1 VNLPKARGILPSKFL
16 PLHFLLLHFK
26 ISNRFTEKVY
36 SRRDRRS
43 SLLVRTITYQ
53 NFDIVTL
60 PAHINYC
67 STRPFSQEYWMVNCL
82 YRNHRH
88 RNNIDCLMAHTACLV
103 CFISTVNGR
112 SKKLKKKRRSLGF

>member
-1 VNLPKARGILPSKFL
+1 MNLSKARGIFRKNLF
-16 PLHFLLLHFK
+16 PLHFLFLHFK

-36 SRRDRRS
+36 SCRDRRY

-60 PAHINYC
+60 SAHINYC
-67 STRPFSQEYWMVNCL
+67 CTRPFSQEYWMENCL

-88 RNNIDCLMAHTACLV
+88 LSNIDSLMARTACLV
-103 CFISTVNGR
+103 CFISTVNSR
-112 SKKLKKKRRSLGF
+112 SQKLKEEEEA